1 MQFGRTVFAPFL
13 ISVNSGSNVSIASTR
28 TNCSSSRLARSDCSR
43 EREGGG
49 GGREGGHGGSVRKNQ
64 SVLASQFDAVRYRFM
79 FGLDPGKRAS
89 FSLSPSLSE

>member
-49 GGREGGHGGSVRKNQ
+49 GGREGG
-64 SVLASQFDAVRYRFM
+64 
-79 FGLDPGKRAS
+79 RARRECEKE
-89 FSLSPSLSE
+89 PIRPC

>member
-28 TNCSSSRLARSDCSR
+28 TNCSSNRLARSDCSR
-43 EREGGG
+43 ERE